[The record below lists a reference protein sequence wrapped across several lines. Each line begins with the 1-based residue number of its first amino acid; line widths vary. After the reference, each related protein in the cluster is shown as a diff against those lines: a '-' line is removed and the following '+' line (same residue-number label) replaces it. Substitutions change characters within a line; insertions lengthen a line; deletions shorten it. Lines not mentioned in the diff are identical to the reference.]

1 VPAGEG
7 EEGKGGKGGSG
18 EREGRGDAV
27 REEVRGSEGE
37 RRNQR
42 VV

>member
-7 EEGKGGKGGSG
+7 EEGKGGKGGSC
-18 EREGRGDAV
+18 EREGRADAV